1 MGGGAEDTTIL
12 YSSIPD
18 EVNPAKSPY
27 IGAMMAQGER
37 LPMCQDPAWEQLSVA
52 PLTDMPEPQSHR
64 GSGKIVWKLNN
75 YPSHTVLAFIKKQI
89 GPKVNKITKDHI

>member
-1 MGGGAEDTTIL
+1 VGGGAEDTTIL

-37 LPMCQDPAWEQLSVA
+37 LPCAKIQHGSSFLWLPSQTCQSLRATEGVGRLS
-52 PLTDMPEPQSHR
+52 
-64 GSGKIVWKLNN
+64 GN
-75 YPSHTVLAFIKKQI
+75 
-89 GPKVNKITKDHI
+89 